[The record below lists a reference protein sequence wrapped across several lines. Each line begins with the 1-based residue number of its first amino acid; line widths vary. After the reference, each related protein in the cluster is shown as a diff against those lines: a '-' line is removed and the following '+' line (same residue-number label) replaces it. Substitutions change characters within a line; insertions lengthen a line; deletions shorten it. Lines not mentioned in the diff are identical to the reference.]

1 MTQAPPPT
9 TATLEGPGTVPVHL
23 RVNGRPYDLRL
34 PPHATLLDTL
44 RDTLGL
50 TGTKKVCD
58 MGQCGACTVL
68 CDGVAVYACLR
79 LAIESQGCEI
89 TTIEGLQA
97 PDGTL
102 HPIQE
107 KFVECDALQCSFCT
121 AGQVLA
127 LKALLDRNP
136 DPTPDE
142 IRRGLAGNLCRC
154 GAYAGIMRAAQEA
167 ARALAPAPAGTP
179 SPDPL

>member
-1 MTQAPPPT
+1 MLPAPPS
-9 TATLEGPGTVPVHL
+9 AASIESDTVPVHL

-34 PPHATLLDTL
+34 PPQATLLDTL

-68 CDGVAVYACLR
+68 CDGVAVYACLK

-89 TTIEGLQA
+89 TTIEGLA
-97 PDGTL
+97 RPDGAL

-107 KFVECDALQCSFCT
+107 KFIECDALQCGFCT

-142 IRRGLAGNLCRC
+142 IARGLAGNLCRC

-167 ARALAPAPAGTP
+167 ARALAAETGTPAG
-179 SPDPL
+179 

>member
-1 MTQAPPPT
+1 MLPASPPAASTEP
-9 TATLEGPGTVPVHL
+9 ATVPVHL

-34 PPHATLLDTL
+34 PSHATLLDTL

-68 CDGVAVYACLR
+68 CDGVAIYACLK

-89 TTIEGLQA
+89 TTIEGVA
-97 PDGTL
+97 GPDGTL
-102 HPIQE
+102 HIIQE
-107 KFVECDALQCSFCT
+107 KFIEQDALQCGFCT
-121 AGQVLA
+121 SGQVLA

-136 DPTPDE
+136 DPTPEE
-142 IRRGLAGNLCRC
+142 IGRGMAGNLCRC

-167 ARALAPAPAGTP
+167 VRALAAGAEAPAAG
-179 SPDPL
+179 

>member
-1 MTQAPPPT
+1 MTDHPPPPQ
-9 TATLEGPGTVPVHL
+9 AGPSPGAMPVHL
-23 RVNGRPYDLRL
+23 RVNGRPYDLAVPAHR
-34 PPHATLLDTL
+34 TLLDTL

-68 CDGVAVYACLR
+68 CDGVAVYSCLK
-79 LAIESQGCEI
+79 LTVESQHCEI
-89 TTIEGLQA
+89 TTIEGLA
-97 PDGTL
+97 PPDGPL

-107 KFVECDALQCSFCT
+107 CFVACDALQCGFCT
-121 AGQVLA
+121 AGQILA

-136 DPTPDE
+136 NPTPDE

-167 ARALAPAPAGTP
+167 ASTLRAA
-179 SPDPL
+179 SE

>member
-1 MTQAPPPT
+1 MTQPPAPVAPVDPPT
-9 TATLEGPGTVPVHL
+9 IPVHL

-34 PPHATLLDTL
+34 PPQATLLDTL

-68 CDGVAVYACLR
+68 CDGVAIYACLK
-79 LAIESQGCEI
+79 LAVESQGCEI

-107 KFVECDALQCSFCT
+107 KFVACDALQCGFCT

-136 DPTPDE
+136 TPTPAE
-142 IRRGLAGNLCRC
+142 IQRGLAGNLCRC
-154 GAYAGIMRAAQEA
+154 GAYAGILRAAQEA
-167 ARALAPAPAGTP
+167 AAALAPAAAATL
-179 SPDPL
+179 PDPL